1 MKEENNN
8 LQKEDISF
16 ILLTHKDFLENIK
29 GNEFNTYAKL
39 VTISKVNLNMGGTN
53 RDMERYLY
61 EENLREELERLRN
74 EGVKIPG
81 IRTVET
87 HIKKYLKYQ

>member
-29 GNEFNTYAKL
+29 GAEFNTYAKL
-39 VTISKVNLNMGGTN
+39 ITISKINHIRAKSNQLSFFTLIA
-53 RDMERYLY
+53 YL
-61 EENLREELERLRN
+61 LIIAI
-74 EGVKIPG
+74 GVIL
-81 IRTVET
+81 
-87 HIKKYLKYQ
+87 YFF